1 MAQRRAGVYVRISE
15 DRALD
20 ALGVKRQ
27 ESDSRKLAKERGWKV
42 VGVYTD
48 NDTSAY
54 AGKPRPGYESL
65 LGALRSHEINA
76 VVAWHP
82 DRLYRHPR
90 DLETFVETVE
100 AAGATVATVSAGE
113 LDLGT
118 ASGRMVARL
127 LGATARYES
136 EKLSERQRRKMEEV
150 AASGRPHGGPRIFG
164 WDRDPD
170 TGERIVVEA
179 EAELVREGARW
190 VLGGMSPAN
199 IAESWNELRDLEVPG
214 FGTFGTTKGA
224 RWSTTGVRRM
234 LMRPANAGLRVFRG
248 EVIGD
253 ASWPPLLDRQTWEA
267 VNAALKPKP
276 NGGPRARRYLL
287 TGLMVCTTCQ
297 APMRGHTSSKSRGYA
312 CSVCERRIAAGK
324 TDELVCDLVLAALD
338 TPELAKMYAAAQSS
352 TDEAAALAEVREAE
366 ERLRTLSE
374 LFAAGHLSRDEWDA
388 GRKVAVDRREAAERK
403 LNREPGPRALAESL
417 STTNLGALWDDR
429 DDGWRRELMR
439 VLIDRIE
446 VSPAEMPGRWEPQ
459 RLSVKWRA

>member
-1 MAQRRAGVYVRISE
+1 MEPRRAGIYVRISE

-27 ESDSRKLAKERGWKV
+27 EADARKLAAHRLWNV
-42 VGVYTD
+42 VEVFTD

-54 AGKPRPGYESL
+54 AGGVRPAYERL
-65 LGALRSHEINA
+65 LEAIRTGAVNA
-76 VVAWHP
+76 VVASHP

-100 AAGATVATVSAGE
+100 KAGAVVATVSAGE
-113 LDLGT
+113 LDLAT

-170 TGERIVVEA
+170 TGERVVVDA
-179 EAELVREGARW
+179 EASLVREGAER
-190 VLGGMSPAN
+190 VLTGESPSR
-199 IAESWNELRDLEVPG
+199 IATMWNARG
-214 FGTFGTTKGA
+214 AGTTKGST
-224 RWSTTGVRRM
+224 WSTTGVRRM
-234 LMRPANAGLRVFRG
+234 LLRPANAGLRVFRG
-248 EVIGD
+248 EVLGD
-253 ASWPPLLDRQTWEA
+253 ASWPALLDRQTWEA
-267 VNAALKPKP
+267 ASAALTPKP

-287 TGLMVCTTCQ
+287 TGLMVCTFCR
-297 APMRGHTSSKSRGYA
+297 APMRGHTSSGSRGYA
-312 CSVCERRIAAGK
+312 CTKCERRIAANK
-324 TDELVCDLVLAALD
+324 TDARIRDLLLARLD
-338 TPELAKMYAAAQSS
+338 TPELGEMYAASQSS
-352 TDEAAALAEVREAE
+352 TDEATALAEVRAAE

-374 LFAAGHLSRDEWDA
+374 LFAAGQLSRDEWDA
-388 GRKVAVDRREAAERK
+388 GRKVAIGRREAAERR
-403 LNREPGPRALAESL
+403 LDREPGPRALAESL
-417 STTNLGALWDDR
+417 NTESLRDLWDER
-429 DDGWRRELMR
+429 PDGWRRELLR

-446 VSPAEMPGRWEPQ
+446 VTRAGVPGRWEPQ